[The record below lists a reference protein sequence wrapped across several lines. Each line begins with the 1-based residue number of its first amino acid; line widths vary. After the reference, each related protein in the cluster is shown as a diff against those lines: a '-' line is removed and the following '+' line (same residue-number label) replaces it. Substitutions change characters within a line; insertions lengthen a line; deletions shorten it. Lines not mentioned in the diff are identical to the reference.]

1 MTVAIINAH
10 VVPVEGEPF
19 DGTVVVEGAKI
30 ISLGQK
36 VTAPAGAEIIDAA
49 GQWLVPGFIDA
60 HTHLGLDE
68 EGGQFAGDDTNEAT
82 SPNTAGVRAIDAIY
96 PADLA
101 FRDAL
106 TGGVTTVN
114 VTPGS
119 ANVIGGLMT
128 AIHTH
133 GRVIDE
139 MVLVETSG
147 LKAALGENPKRFYSA
162 RKELP
167 STRLGVAY
175 VLRQAWCD
183 ALDYQRKMETEP
195 EQTKRDLQLE
205 NLVKVLSGELKL
217 RQHAH
222 RADDIATAI
231 RVAEEFGYELV
242 IEHGTNAAP
251 IADYVAEH
259 NVPVLFGPV
268 LTSRAKLELI
278 DRGPW
283 NAAVLEKAGVE
294 LSIITDHP
302 VVPIEYLVTS
312 AALCVKHGMTREGA
326 LRALTIN
333 PAKVLG
339 LDHRIGSLAVGKAAD
354 MVLWSGDPFDIMSH
368 AERVF
373 IDGETVYTR

>member
-1 MTVAIINAH
+1 MTLAIINAH
-10 VVPVEGEPF
+10 VVPVDAEPF
-19 DGTVVVEGAKI
+19 DGTVIVDGATI
-30 ISLGQK
+30 TALGAH
-36 VTAPAGAEIIDAA
+36 VAVPDGAEIIDAA

-60 HTHLGLDE
+60 HTHAGLDE

-82 SPNTAGVRAIDAIY
+82 NPNTAGVRAIDAIN

-101 FRDAL
+101 FHDAL

-119 ANVIGGLMT
+119 ANVIGGVMT
-128 AIHTH
+128 TLHTH
-133 GRVIDE
+133 GRIVDE
-139 MVLVETSG
+139 MVLKEISG
-147 LKAALGENPKRFYSA
+147 LKAALGENPKRFYSN
-162 RKELP
+162 RQELP

-183 ALDYQRKMETEP
+183 ALEYQHKR
-195 EQTKRDLQLE
+195 EQDPAGTKRDLRLE
-205 NLVKVLSGELKL
+205 NLGKVLNGELKL

-231 RVAEEFGYELV
+231 RVAKEFGYELV

-259 NVPVLFGPV
+259 GVPVLFGPV

-294 LSIITDHP
+294 VSIITDHP

-354 MVLWSGDPFDIMSH
+354 MVLWSGDPFDIMH
-368 AERVF
+368 NAERVF
-373 IDGETVYTR
+373 IEGKMV